1 MTPADFI
8 VSFSSVRFLNLLKAS
23 RLVTITNLVFLK
35 IVLSLLISVCFQKS
49 IITGIILQFISFVV
63 LQIVKNLL
71 TSISREALQDDYK
84 IEELK
89 EGMIPAYSVYEND
102 KKVFIDDKSFY
113 SRLKEGIKSGDI
125 SIINPP
131 RGKLIVSSMAAG
143 LTDKDIK
150 LLKELNS
157 NGKLLEKFRIKRGV
171 PFAPSILIGLL
182 ISLFVGDI
190 AFIIDK
196 ILIGILY

>member
-1 MTPADFI
+1 M
-8 VSFSSVRFLNLLKAS
+8 
-23 RLVTITNLVFLK
+23 
-35 IVLSLLISVCFQKS
+35 
-49 IITGIILQFISFVV
+49 
-63 LQIVKNLL
+63 QIVKNLL

-89 EGMIPAYSVYEND
+89 EGMIPAYSVYEKD

-150 LLKELNS
+150 LLKELKS
-157 NGKLLEKFRIKRGV
+157 SGKLLEKFRIKRGV